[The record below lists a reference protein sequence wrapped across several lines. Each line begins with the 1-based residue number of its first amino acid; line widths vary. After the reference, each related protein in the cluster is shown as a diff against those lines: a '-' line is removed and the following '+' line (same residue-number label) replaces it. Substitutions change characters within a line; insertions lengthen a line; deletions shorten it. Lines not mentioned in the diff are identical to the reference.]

1 MHTIVLTH
9 TLNLIRKVIQIN
21 EKQTNALFQFYMLIS
36 IYFSKQL
43 LVSIREFANLEI
55 EISIHKTP

>member
-1 MHTIVLTH
+1 MHTIVLTQ

-36 IYFSKQL
+36 VYFSKQL

>member
-1 MHTIVLTH
+1 MHTIVLTQ
-9 TLNLIRKVIQIN
+9 TFNLIRKVIQIN

>member
-1 MHTIVLTH
+1 MHTIVLTQ

-36 IYFSKQL
+36 IHFSKQL

>member
-1 MHTIVLTH
+1 MHTIVLTQAF
-9 TLNLIRKVIQIN
+9 NLIRKVIQIN

>member
-1 MHTIVLTH
+1 MHTIVLTQ